1 MILNRICAPI
11 EPHLRFNQNGFR
23 EGRSTVSHILALR
36 RILEE
41 VRKNNLTAVI
51 TLLDFRKAFDSI
63 QRNKMFSIL
72 KAYGIPPRL
81 LTAIRTM
88 YTNTRARVV
97 TADGTSNEFQITT
110 GVMQGN
116 TLAPFLFVV
125 VLDYALR
132 AAISGK
138 EEELGFTLQPRRS
151 RRHPAK
157 VLTDL
162 DYADDIAFLSE
173 NISQAQDLVVC
184 VERECS
190 KIGLAVNE
198 VKTKVMTC
206 NAATS
211 PPLHMQSGASL
222 ESVVDFKY
230 LGSWVNSFYQDI
242 KTRKALAWKALNGM
256 KSIWKSNISR
266 EIKIRFFR
274 ATVESILLYGCESW
288 ALNVSIEKSLDGCYT
303 RMLRAA
309 MNID

>member
-1 MILNRICAPI
+1 MILNRIRVPI

-51 TLLDFRKAFDSI
+51 TFLDFRKAFDSI

-81 LTAIRTM
+81 LAAIRAM

-110 GVMQGN
+110 GVMQGD

-151 RRHPAK
+151 KRHPVK

-162 DYADDIAFLSE
+162 DYADDIALLSE
-173 NISQAQDLVVC
+173 NISQAQDLLVC
-184 VERECS
+184 VERAN
-190 KIGLAVNE
+190 AVKL
-198 VKTKVMTC
+198 VSQLTKYDV
-206 NAATS
+206 
-211 PPLHMQSGASL
+211 
-222 ESVVDFKY
+222 
-230 LGSWVNSFYQDI
+230 
-242 KTRKALAWKALNGM
+242 
-256 KSIWKSNISR
+256 
-266 EIKIRFFR
+266 
-274 ATVESILLYGCESW
+274 
-288 ALNVSIEKSLDGCYT
+288 
-303 RMLRAA
+303 
-309 MNID
+309 